1 MPEFFSLGP
10 HDSAKLDA
18 LLGGLNAGIV
28 PLSSVKDGNE
38 KVRFDSG
45 YFDKQALLAVGLLE
59 GKVTEPLGAI
69 TSTLRKGIFDIKA
82 DTYVN
87 EGEGVP
93 FVRIGDMKGGLI
105 EASST
110 AWISHKAHTKERK
123 TALHFGDIVLSKTAY
138 PAASFINLRECNASQ
153 DVVAVK
159 FSKDGAKRFKSG
171 FVTSYLN
178 GKIGLPIMSRFF
190 QGNVQQ
196 HLSLDDAKK
205 IELPRL
211 SDEFQERVHKC
222 VLGANDRRKEALTKV
237 GQAETALLKALGLAD
252 WAPPEPLAYS
262 AASAA
267 TVASGRLDA
276 QYFMPAKTGVQEAL
290 RRLPGKPLGER
301 FVSIRQLMDPKK
313 DTAPPI
319 VRNYDVTDALQPIL
333 DDEKEPV
340 ATEEIGSTK
349 KVLKN
354 GDVAISRLRAYL
366 REIAVIKTDGK
377 IPAVGSSEFIVL
389 RPKTK
394 TDKAIAPETLL
405 TFLRSAPVQT
415 ILKWCQDG
423 SQHPRFSEGDLLAIH
438 FPDAVEAASAAIAAI
453 VQEGF
458 EARARARTLLDAA
471 KRAVEIAIEDSEA
484 AALAYLD
491 KMGAA

>member
-1 MPEFFSLGP
+1 MRCW
-10 HDSAKLDA
+10 
-18 LLGGLNAGIV
+18 GGLNAAIV
-28 PLSSVKDGNE
+28 PLSSVKEGNE

-82 DTYVN
+82 DTYVD
-87 EGEGVP
+87 EGEGVA

-110 AWISHKAHTKERK
+110 AWISHEAHTKERK

-138 PAASFINLRECNASQ
+138 PAASFINLRECNVSQ

-159 FSKDGAKRFKSG
+159 FSKDGAKRFRSG

-178 GKIGLPIMSRFF
+178 GKIGLPTMSRFF

-211 SDEFQERVHKC
+211 SDEFQERVYKC
-222 VLGANDRRKEALTKV
+222 VIGANDRRKEALTKV

-262 AASAA
+262 ASSGDAF
-267 TVASGRLDA
+267 VSGRLDA
-276 QYFMPAKTGVQEAL
+276 QFFAPRIQQLIDHLSDAGTTIGTVATPRREKFDATKHGDFDYIEIGDLDGTGTTGSSRVAADEAPSRATWFVRPGDIVTSTVRPIRRLSAQIAPDQDGYVCSSGFVVLDPTGVQPEL
-290 RRLPGKPLGER
+290 LLTYLRLPVICE
-301 FVSIRQLMDPKK
+301 LMDLFASASMYP
-313 DTAPPI
+313 
-319 VRNYDVTDALQPIL
+319 
-333 DDEKEPV
+333 
-340 ATEEIGSTK
+340 
-349 KVLKN
+349 
-354 GDVAISRLRAYL
+354 AISEPDILAL
-366 REIAVIKTDGK
+366 PF
-377 IPAVGSSEFIVL
+377 PAV
-389 RPKTK
+389 
-394 TDKAIAPETLL
+394 DAETEQAVV
-405 TFLRSAPVQT
+405 SA
-415 ILKWCQDG
+415 
-423 SQHPRFSEGDLLAIH
+423 
-438 FPDAVEAASAAIAAI
+438 
-453 VQEGF
+453 VQEGRA
-458 EARARARTLLDAA
+458 ARASAHALLDAA

-491 KMGAA
+491 KMGTA

>member
-1 MPEFFSLGP
+1 M
-10 HDSAKLDA
+10 
-18 LLGGLNAGIV
+18 GGLNAAIL
-28 PLSSVKDGNE
+28 PLSSVKEENE
-38 KVRFDSG
+38 KIRLDSG
-45 YFDKQALLAVGLLE
+45 YFDKQALHAVGLLD
-59 GKVTEPLGAI
+59 GKATEKLGAI
-69 TSTLRKGIFDIKA
+69 SSTMRKGIFDIKA
-82 DTYVN
+82 DTYVE

-105 EASST
+105 EAAST
-110 AWISHKAHTKERK
+110 AWISQDAHTREAK
-123 TALHFGDIVLSKTAY
+123 TKLNFGDIALSKTAY
-138 PAASFINLRECNASQ
+138 PAASFINLKECNVSQ

-159 FSKDGAKRFKSG
+159 LSKDGAKRFRSG

-178 GKIGLPIMSRFF
+178 SRIGLPIMGRFF

-196 HLSLDDAKK
+196 HLSLEDAKK
-205 IELPRL
+205 IELPLL
-211 SDEFQERVHKC
+211 SEAFQQRIHSC
-222 VLGANDRRKEALTKV
+222 VVNANDQRKAALAKV
-237 GQAETALLKALGLAD
+237 GKAEAALLKALGLAN
-252 WAPPEPLAYS
+252 WAPPEPLAYVASS
-262 AASAA
+262 ADAF
-267 TVASGRLDA
+267 ASGRLDA
-276 QYFMPAKTGVQEAL
+276 QYFMPAKTQVLEAL
-290 RRLPGKPLGER
+290 RKLPGKPLGER
-301 FVSIRQLMDPKK
+301 FASIRQMMDPKK
-313 DTAPPI
+313 DSAPLI

-333 DDEKEPV
+333 DNEKEAV

-349 KVLKN
+349 KVFKN

-366 REIAVIKTDGK
+366 REIAVVRTDGK
-377 IPAVGSSEFIVL
+377 IPSVGSSEFIVL

-394 TDKAIAPETLL
+394 GDRAIAPETLL

-438 FPDAVEAASAAIAAI
+438 LPDAVEAASAEIAAI

-458 EARARARTLLDAA
+458 EARRKARALLDAA